1 MRLQHSA
8 LVVVLAGCLVGSFW
22 IQGRQADELRA
33 SHRMTYELQERLLE
47 RSEEILA
54 ARSTERENK
63 ELREEI
69 GRLEQTVDSL
79 LAANAAVEYRLA
91 QAEGWAHT
99 LQEMSQEERAGLN
112 GGTPAT
118 VPEVDPDFA
127 RRRLESRRILV
138 DAAAYKPLAAEQR
151 VADTELLITEG
162 MSLFVDV
169 SGEPML
175 SSLYSVNEE
184 GTIAPPMIDP
194 VEVAGLTTDAAA
206 TLLDEKFST
215 YVREPGTSV
224 RIDTGARDS
233 ATLIAGGLRTAVEFI
248 PGSTLLQV
256 LTSSATMNEGSDWR
270 KVQVIK
276 PASADRHE
284 PRVMAVDAW
293 EIVVK
298 GDLTQNVVIEHGDII
313 YVPTTDAAPVEV
325 QANNQVQIEA
335 FISTLPILSEHL
347 EYWKQ
352 K

>member
-1 MRLQHSA
+1 MRLQNGA
-8 LVVVLAGCLVGSFW
+8 IVVILAGCLVGSFW

-33 SHRMTYELQERLLE
+33 SRQMTYELQERLLD

-54 ARSTERENK
+54 ARATARENG

-69 GRLEQTVDSL
+69 VRLEQTVDSL

-91 QAEGWAHT
+91 QAEGWAAS
-99 LQEMSQEERAGLN
+99 LQEMSMEERAGLN
-112 GGTPAT
+112 GGTPMS
-118 VPEVDPDFA
+118 VPDVDPDFA
-127 RRRLESRRILV
+127 RRRLESRRILI
-138 DAAAYKPLAAEQR
+138 DAASYTPLSAER
-151 VADTELLITEG
+151 PIADPEQLIAEG
-162 MSLFVDV
+162 MDLFLDV

-175 SSLYSVNEE
+175 SSLYTVNEE
-184 GTIAPPMIDP
+184 GTITPPLIDP
-194 VEVAGLTTDAAA
+194 VEVVGLTTKAAA
-206 TLLDEKFST
+206 ALLDEQFAA

-233 ATLIAGGLRTAVEFI
+233 ATLIAGGIRSAVEFI

-256 LTSSATMNEGSDWR
+256 LTSKATMNEGSDWR
-270 KVQVIK
+270 NVQVIK
-276 PASADRHE
+276 PASVDRHE
-284 PRVMAVDAW
+284 PKVMAVDAW

-298 GDLTQNVVIEHGDII
+298 GDLTQNVVIEQGDII
-313 YVPTTDAAPVEV
+313 YVPATDAAPVEV

-335 FISTLPILSEHL
+335 YISTLPILSEHL